1 MQRIGEDRF
10 ALERKEDHERQQQS
24 AHGQVVE
31 FFDKDVVEMVGAFSP
46 DDPQTGQDARRQR
59 DDDERHDRQ
68 QQRIPRYRHS
78 AHTQQKRDDRRKC
91 HKDNQVVH
99 GDLHQRIGRIAPGE
113 VAPYEHHRR
122 TRRGP

>member
-1 MQRIGEDRF
+1 
-10 ALERKEDHERQQQS
+10 
-24 AHGQVVE
+24 
-31 FFDKDVVEMVGAFSP
+31 MVGAFSP

-122 TRRGP
+122 TGRGP